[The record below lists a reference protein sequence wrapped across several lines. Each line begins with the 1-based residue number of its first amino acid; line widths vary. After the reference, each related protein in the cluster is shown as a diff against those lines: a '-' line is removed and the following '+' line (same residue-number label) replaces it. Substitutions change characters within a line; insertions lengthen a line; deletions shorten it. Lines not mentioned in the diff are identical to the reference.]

1 MARTRGGSRRG
12 IHARRRPL
20 ASKFDARVAEIRA
33 REVSGKI
40 ELHEE
45 GTFSQPQN
53 HHDPAQVESNGLNQL
68 GTSISNQEVGAD
80 YQIEST
86 PSQPGNESTTVAAAV
101 ASRMLDYSASQKL
114 FSLSCI
120 IDHFSHLFSHFL

>member
-1 MARTRGGSRRG
+1 MARTRGGSSRG
-12 IHARRRPL
+12 IHARRRPQ
-20 ASKFDARVAEIRA
+20 ASKFDARVAEVRA
-33 REVSGKI
+33 TEVSGEM

-53 HHDPAQVESNGLNQL
+53 DHDPAQVESNGLSQL

-86 PSQPGNESTTVAAAV
+86 PSQPGNESTTAAAAV
-101 ASRMLDYSASQKL
+101 ASRMLDYACC
-114 FSLSCI
+114 LSC
-120 IDHFSHLFSHFL
+120 FSDVMRPSST